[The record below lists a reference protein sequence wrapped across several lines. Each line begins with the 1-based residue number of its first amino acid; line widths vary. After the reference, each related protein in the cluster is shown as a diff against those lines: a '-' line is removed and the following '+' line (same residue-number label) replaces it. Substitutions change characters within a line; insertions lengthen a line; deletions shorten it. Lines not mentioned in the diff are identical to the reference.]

1 MTYVFNSRGVR
12 VPFGASV
19 PLMDDDIRETV
30 AADLAPCD
38 DQTFFAAYA
47 KRHAER
53 YGVEWEPDSAR
64 PCI

>member
-1 MTYVFNSRGVR
+1 MTYVVNFWGVR
-12 VPFGASV
+12 VPFDASV
-19 PLMDDDIRETV
+19 CLMDDDIRETV

-38 DQTFFAAYA
+38 DQSFFVEYA